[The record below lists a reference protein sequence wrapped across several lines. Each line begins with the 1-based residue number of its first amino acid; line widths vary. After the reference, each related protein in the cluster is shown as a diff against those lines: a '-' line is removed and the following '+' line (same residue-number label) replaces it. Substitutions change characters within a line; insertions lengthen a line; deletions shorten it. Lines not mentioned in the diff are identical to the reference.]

1 MANGLVPRS
10 FWTFPTLRMPSLV
23 EDLLD
28 ETVMDTIPS
37 GLSISEDDKNV
48 YIDAA
53 MPGIDPKNIEV
64 TFDKGVLHISG
75 EGKEEEKKRKYYRKA
90 TSAFSYRIA
99 VPAEVSPKTEPE
111 ATYKNGV
118 MHIAFKK
125 MAAAA
130 PKKIAVKVSK
140 ES

>member
-1 MANGLVPRS
+1 
-10 FWTFPTLRMPSLV
+10 V

-37 GLSISEDDKNV
+37 GLSVSEDEGNV
-48 YIDAA
+48 YVDAA
-53 MPGIDPKNIEV
+53 LPGIEPKNIEV

-75 EGKEEEKKRKYYRKA
+75 EDKEEEKKKKYYRKA
-90 TSAFSYRIA
+90 TSAFSYRVA
-99 VPAEVSPKTEPE
+99 VPSEVSPKTEPE

-118 MHIAFKK
+118 MHVAFKK

-130 PKKIAVKVSK
+130 PKKITVKVSK